1 MDKEKNA
8 YIVEYYSTIK
18 KMEILLFATTW
29 VDPEGIML
37 SEIGQKEKKIRWIL
51 YKFQVVSHGDI
62 TYSMVA
68 LVNNTALLI

>member
-37 SEIGQKEKKIRWIL
+37 SEIGQKEKKIR
-51 YKFQVVSHGDI
+51 
-62 TYSMVA
+62 
-68 LVNNTALLI
+68 